1 MRMLS
6 RALIPAGLLSVA
18 ITFAQGP
25 AQPTRALGA
34 GAGAKIFGD
43 YCQSCHG
50 NPDVERAPAPA
61 VIKQMSPEKIYEV
74 LTTGAMKT
82 QAANL
87 TDEQK
92 IYIAEW
98 VGGRRLGVAESGD
111 IKTMTN
117 KCSSNPPLGDISKTS
132 SWNGWSADPTNNR
145 FQTAKA
151 ADLSPGQV
159 SRLTLKWAFGLP
171 GAVSADSQPTIAGD
185 RVFLS
190 SDTGWVYSLNAD
202 TGCVYWSFQ
211 AQAAIRSAPIVGPV
225 KAGSPKNAVFF
236 GDVHGHAYGVDATNG
251 ELLWRTT
258 ADDHPL
264 ARITGGIRV
273 HNGRVYIPVA
283 SMEEPESSS
292 PNYKCCTMR
301 GVVTAVNAETGKQIW
316 KTYTIEEKPTP
327 RKTAEGVSFMG
338 PSGADIWNSPTIDV
352 KRNVLYV
359 GTGNNFSDPATKTS
373 DAVMAMNLDTGKIVW
388 TVQLLEGDV
397 WHSGCPGNVV
407 PLPPGTPAIVRRQA
421 PPPPK
426 DYYCPGPHPDY
437 DVSVSPM
444 LATLAD
450 GRSLL
455 IVGAKSGIVT
465 AHDVDNKGAIV
476 WKNDVARRVPPSGTG
491 EILFGG
497 AADDQNAYF
506 NLKSG
511 GIVAL
516 QLTDGTEKWYNA
528 LPPQESMKSHP
539 GLSAAVS
546 AIPGAVFSPA
556 LDGMLR
562 AFGSSTGKLLW
573 EYNTAQEFKTV
584 NGIEA
589 KGGSI
594 GSAGAVIVN
603 GAVFVASGYTE
614 YQGGAPGN
622 VLLCFVPY
630 DRIPQ

>member
-1 MRMLS
+1 MRIFFGS
-6 RALIPAGLLSVA
+6 WIPVGLFSVA
-18 ITFAQGP
+18 VAFAQP
-25 AQPTRALGA
+25 PVQTVRSLGA
-34 GAGAKIFGD
+34 GAGAKLFGD
-43 YCQSCHG
+43 RCEICHG
-50 NPDVERAPAPA
+50 NPDVERAPSPA
-61 VIKQMSPEKIYEV
+61 VLKQFSPEKIHEA

-87 TDEQK
+87 TDDEK

-98 VGGRRLGVAESGD
+98 VGGRRIGVAESGD
-111 IKTMTN
+111 IKNMTN
-117 KCSSNPPLGDISKTS
+117 RCATNPPSEDISKTP

-171 GAVSADSQPTIAGD
+171 GAVSSDSQPTVVDG

-190 SDTGWVYSLNAD
+190 SDTGWVYSLNAE

-211 AQAAIRSAPIVGPV
+211 AQAAIRSAPIVSAV
-225 KAGSPKNAVFF
+225 KTGSSKNAVFF
-236 GDVHGHAYGVDATNG
+236 GDIHGHAYGVDANSG
-251 ELLWRTT
+251 ELLWRIT

-264 ARITGGIRV
+264 TRITGGIQV
-273 HNGRVYIPVA
+273 HNGKVFIPVA

-301 GVVTAVNAETGKQIW
+301 GVVTAVNAETGSQIW
-316 KTYTIEEKPTP
+316 KAYTIEEKPTLRETP
-327 RKTAEGVSFMG
+327 QGVPYMG
-338 PSGADIWNSPTIDV
+338 PSGADVWDSPTIDA
-352 KRNVLYV
+352 KRNVLYI
-359 GTGNNFSDPATKTS
+359 GTGNNFSDPSTDTS
-373 DAVMAMNLDTGKIVW
+373 DAVMAINLDTGKIVW
-388 TVQLLEGDV
+388 TVQLLAGDV

-407 PLPPGTPAIVRRQA
+407 ASPPGTIPVVRPQA
-421 PPPPK
+421 PRPK
-426 DYYCPGPHPDY
+426 DYYCPGQHPDY
-437 DVSVSPM
+437 DISASPM

-450 GRSLL
+450 GRNLL

-465 AHDVDNKGAIV
+465 AHDVDHQGAIV
-476 WKNDVARRVPPSGTG
+476 WKNDVARKVPPSGTG

-497 AADDQNAYF
+497 STDGRNAYF

-516 QLTDGTEKWYNA
+516 RLTDGTEEWYNA
-528 LPPQESMKSHP
+528 LPPQESMKTHP

-546 AIPGAVFSPA
+546 SIPGAVFSPA

-562 AFGSSTGKLLW
+562 AFASSTGKLLW

-584 NGIEA
+584 NGIQA
-589 KGGSI
+589 RGGSI

-614 YQGGAPGN
+614 YQGGTPGN
-622 VLLCFVPY
+622 VLLCFMPY